1 MGPQPAIFSP
11 AWSPSCQRSNAG
23 ATGHQQRR
31 QTLQQRID
39 EQSPRAEATAA
50 CRDKPPVQ
58 PQKSSSQSI
67 SLSVKTDD
75 RNFII
80 RQLFRDS
87 Y

>member
-1 MGPQPAIFSP
+1 MRLGLYHANDPTPAQLAINSDDK
-11 AWSPSCQRSNAG
+11 
-23 ATGHQQRR
+23 
-31 QTLQQRID
+31 LQKRID

-50 CRDKPPVQ
+50 WRDKPPVT
-58 PQKSSSQSI
+58 STSYNLRSCRHNL